1 MEVLALIKD
10 YLLSGILAAF
20 LAYIAYQQF
29 LVNKNKLKLDLYN
42 KRFEIYTITLQFY
55 QELIADGATSETHKE
70 FIKQKEAAKFLF
82 SEDLSIYSL
91 LNEMHEKSFKVKAF
105 KSNRCELEKY
115 PEQFDKVAKES
126 LEVVNWLEVAI
137 KDLNTKLSKFLSF
150 KGSV

>member
-1 MEVLALIKD
+1 MNLGA
-10 YLLSGILAAF
+10 SF

-29 LVNKNKLKLDLYN
+29 LVNKNKLKLDMYN

-55 QELIADGATSETHKE
+55 QELIADCATSETRKE

-91 LNEMHEKSFKVKAF
+91 LNEMHEKSFKIKVF
-105 KSNRCELEKY
+105 KSNRSELEKY

-137 KDLNTKLSKFLSF
+137 KELNTKLNKFLCF

>member
-1 MEVLALIKD
+1 MEILTLIKG
-10 YLLSGILAAF
+10 YLFSGIMASF

-29 LVNKNKLKLDLYN
+29 LVNKNKLKLELYS

-55 QELIADGATSETHKE
+55 QELITNGATSETHKE

-91 LNEMHEKSFKVKAF
+91 LNKMHEKSFKVKAF
-105 KSNRCELEKY
+105 KSNRSELEKH

-126 LEVVNWLEVAI
+126 LEVVNWLEVAL
-137 KDLNTKLSKFLSF
+137 KELNTKLNKFLSF